1 VRFDIRVTLT
11 IIRKERQNMVV
22 VRVLFPTAGMNP
34 AEFNEKMVASIPR
47 YEGLD
52 GLVRK
57 YYVLTEDEQKGGG
70 IYLWESR
77 EKAEQF
83 YNQEWK
89 TRIKELFGEAPMLE
103 YLDCSIVIDNETKAV
118 RNLVTA

>member
-1 VRFDIRVTLT
+1 
-11 IIRKERQNMVV
+11 MVV
-22 VRVLFPTAGMNP
+22 VRVLFPTGGLKSV
-34 AEFNEKMVASIPR
+34 EFNEKMVASIPR

-57 YYVLTEDEQKGGG
+57 YYVLTEDKKRGGG
-70 IYLWESR
+70 IYLWDSR

-83 YNQEWK
+83 YNEEWK
-89 TRIKELFGEAPMLE
+89 IRIKELFGETPMLE
-103 YLDCSIVIDNETKAV
+103 YLDCSIVIDNETKEV